1 MCFYYRSLCFVCRLY
16 FFCRFCL
23 CRLFSHT
30 QNKHRPIH
38 TYVCAYVGLESW
50 IGRRRSTEWCREYGR
65 ARRNRVIHLLI
76 GNSWGILTFSGLFL
90 VCPLLRVPLP
100 PSSTIITLLLFRTCL
115 SFAPPFQAGAPC
127 SGSVFSLPTWSPVFL
142 VSCVSFCFTRLLF
155 PVFIRVFLWFIR
167 SCFSFVTP
175 SVASNLH
182 NFV

>member
-1 MCFYYRSLCFVCRLY
+1 MLSEIHCCCAVSVCFYYRSLCFVCRLY

-50 IGRRRSTEWCREYGR
+50 IGRRRSTEGCRVYGR

-100 PSSTIITLLLFRTCL
+100 PLPPLSLSCSAPVYHSLLLFKQEHPVLVRY
-115 SFAPPFQAGAPC
+115 
-127 SGSVFSLPTWSPVFL
+127 SLCQPDRRYF
-142 VSCVSFCFTRLLF
+142 
-155 PVFIRVFLWFIR
+155 
-167 SCFSFVTP
+167 
-175 SVASNLH
+175 
-182 NFV
+182 